1 MDTASPT
8 ARQHIERLDRFVA
21 EEVRPLEH
29 EVEGVERLEPDGR
42 LAPAHVEAKREVNR
56 RSAKAGL
63 YALHLPVDL
72 GGGGLPMVDMFHLQ
86 EHVSRRGLTLALD
99 ALGHLEGPS
108 PNLRLLPG
116 GVGER
121 YLAPLREGRAWQC
134 VAVTEPQS
142 GGSDLLG
149 MRSTATR
156 TAGGWRLEGHKWLIS
171 YAPFAE
177 FAQIYAVTDP
187 DAGSRKLTGF
197 LVEADQPGYRRGRV
211 NRTMIDDGVTGE
223 LHCDGVEVADDH
235 VIGEP
240 GDGLHAFLEW
250 INWSRMR
257 RGGHCV
263 GLARHCYELALRHAQ
278 TRRVFGAP
286 LARQQTIQF
295 RLADMY
301 MDIAAVRALAL
312 QCLAELDEAGPWQ
325 LHPPQRSIRNFCMI
339 KLASEEMLFRVSDAA
354 IQVLGG
360 IGLLK
365 ETGVEAIFR
374 VARNLRI
381 PGGASELMRAN
392 IAKTLL

>member
-156 TAGGWRLEGHKWLIS
+156 TARGWRLEGHKWLIS
-171 YAPFAE
+171 YAPYADFP
-177 FAQIYAVTDP
+177 QI
-187 DAGSRKLTGF
+187 
-197 LVEADQPGYRRGRV
+197 
-211 NRTMIDDGVTGE
+211 
-223 LHCDGVEVADDH
+223 
-235 VIGEP
+235 
-240 GDGLHAFLEW
+240 
-250 INWSRMR
+250 
-257 RGGHCV
+257 
-263 GLARHCYELALRHAQ
+263 
-278 TRRVFGAP
+278 
-286 LARQQTIQF
+286 
-295 RLADMY
+295 
-301 MDIAAVRALAL
+301 
-312 QCLAELDEAGPWQ
+312 
-325 LHPPQRSIRNFCMI
+325 
-339 KLASEEMLFRVSDAA
+339 
-354 IQVLGG
+354 
-360 IGLLK
+360 
-365 ETGVEAIFR
+365 
-374 VARNLRI
+374 
-381 PGGASELMRAN
+381 
-392 IAKTLL
+392 